1 MNVGEEIA
9 LIKQTVPDYV
19 RWFKT
24 GGELHYIPLE
34 KLTTSNTG
42 IIDGTFGTFL
52 PSNVLDLAYKVL
64 KNDISSIISGIA
76 LLSWCTEEEE
86 ERYYLEKLRKTW

>member
-1 MNVGEEIA
+1 M
-9 LIKQTVPDYV
+9 

-34 KLTTSNTG
+34 KLPTLNTEN
-42 IIDGTFGTFL
+42 IDGTFGAFL

-64 KNDISSIISGIA
+64 KHVIGSVTSLVLLYLVGVQRKKWKDTILNIQTNSITQCCLIV
-76 LLSWCTEEEE
+76 T
-86 ERYYLEKLRKTW
+86 